1 MDIKYSI
8 FWTNIRYVVKG
19 SWIDRKLG
27 RKEKEILKSVSGRLN
42 SGQLTAIM
50 GPSGAGKSTL
60 LEILVGIRRNGVHGC
75 IMYEGRKEKLDIAF
89 IPQNDTYL
97 DVFTVNETLLF
108 ASRVRFA
115 TKLNNDEYFSKS
127 LLIGEE
133 NDDINDGKLYHMNVI
148 KNVLNII
155 GLEHVQDTLVKN
167 LSGGQKKRLS
177 IAQELVSQPDLLV
190 LDEPTSGLD
199 STAAFKCMQLL
210 KNLTEQRLPLTVLC
224 TIHQPNPKTFN
235 LFDKVYVLSNQ
246 GKCVYEGSPQHL
258 TERLLMIGAQCP
270 KFYNPADYI
279 IEVAAGEHGTE
290 IIENLIEFHKTETM
304 VTIPIDSHLAT
315 LDSVKIKPNF
325 PFVTHFIHL
334 FLRSCALYFRNRLL
348 LSLRLF
354 TFLFSAFFLAYLFG
368 SRVGTASG
376 CPVLDGT
383 LSPEMAEKAMKAGI
397 AEAKAVADNMALLF
411 VSVFLLIGGAL
422 FTTTIAVIDELRA
435 FVKQRRNNWYGL
447 WSFHFGMLLSDLP
460 NQIIF
465 PTIYIVIVYVLTNQ
479 APEWWRFS
487 NFLNIFLLLVS
498 IAYSLGMIAGT
509 VFMENIVAA
518 IFCGPILI
526 IIAALFS
533 GLVVRIEIMPKVLRY
548 ISKLNFLRYAVEGII
563 ITIYGYERCDKDVE
577 TKVTSMKQMLMGLI
591 ANILTIVDR
600 ELNGESDYENNDY
613 DKSLIANITSSR
625 ESYVK
630 DMSDAVVRAIMAGAG
645 AGREDENGKPISRI
659 TGFFG
664 VDDNDLHYC
673 ILMLIVNVVVYKVL
687 AFIIMQKRCK
697 HV

>member
-155 GLEHVQDTLVKN
+155 GLEHVQDTL
-167 LSGGQKKRLS
+167 
-177 IAQELVSQPDLLV
+177 
-190 LDEPTSGLD
+190 
-199 STAAFKCMQLL
+199 
-210 KNLTEQRLPLTVLC
+210 RLPLTVLC